1 MLLGYERL
9 CGDDRRAAPGQE
21 SYPVRAARH
30 FFALV
35 DDALARS
42 GDGTSDL
49 TTDDVAGSVAE
60 AVDTFLSAF
69 GNRAADEAASAGT
82 TAG

>member
-1 MLLGYERL
+1 MITVLHPV
-9 CGDDRRAAPGQE
+9 RRATRYG
-21 SYPVRAARH
+21 AARH

-35 DDALARS
+35 DDDALARS

-69 GNRAADEAASAGT
+69 GNRAADEAALAGT